1 MEAVVD
7 HQGTM
12 HAALNG
18 QTLVMAKY
26 GVYWATLKTG
36 EAMPIQEIRDNTSD
50 NLPWYDLKVV
60 GYDGKEV
67 DFTDLNERTRDE
79 ILSEVIDIL
88 Y

>member
-1 MEAVVD
+1 METIINP
-7 HQGTM
+7 QGMM

-18 QTLVMAKY
+18 QTLCMAKY

-36 EAMPIQEIRDNTSD
+36 GAMPIQEIRDSTSD
-50 NLPWYDLKVV
+50 DLPWYDLKVV
-60 GYDGKEV
+60 GYDGKVV
-67 DFTDLNERTRDE
+67 DFVELNERSQDS